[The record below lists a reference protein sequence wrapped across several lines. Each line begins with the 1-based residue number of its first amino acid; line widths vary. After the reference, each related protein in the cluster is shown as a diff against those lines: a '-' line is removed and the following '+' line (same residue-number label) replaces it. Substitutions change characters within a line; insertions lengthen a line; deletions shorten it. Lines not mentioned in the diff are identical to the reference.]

1 MGQAFKPTA
10 DGGKRGSALAEWWST
25 RHVPG
30 YTRWAYIAPALA
42 GFLFVGHAWEDA
54 GWQGA
59 TPYAL
64 VLLVSLAQLI
74 RPTILGWLTTATLVL
89 AYLVLFIAEA
99 SVDRVGEWVVALL
112 IGLIPALLLVWA
124 RPRVQQNAGPARPD
138 ADGEGMGGGLT
149 SGCS

>member
-1 MGQAFKPTA
+1 MREAFKPTA
-10 DGGKRGSALAEWWST
+10 DGHSRGSALAEWWST

-64 VLLVSLAQLI
+64 VLLVSLAQLT
-74 RPTILGWLTTATLVL
+74 RPTILGWLTTALLVL

-99 SVDRVGEWVVALL
+99 SVDPVGEWVMALL

-124 RPRVQQNAGPARPD
+124 RPRVQHNPRPAGPD
-138 ADGEGMGGGLT
+138 AGGGAMGGAG
-149 SGCS
+149 